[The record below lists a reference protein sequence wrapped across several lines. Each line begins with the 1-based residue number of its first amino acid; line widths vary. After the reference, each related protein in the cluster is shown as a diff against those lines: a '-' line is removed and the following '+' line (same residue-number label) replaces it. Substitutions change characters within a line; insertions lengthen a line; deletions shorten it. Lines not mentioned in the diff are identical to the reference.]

1 MKIDFESA
9 TDDELLELLA
19 DAVIEIKNRDS
30 LVNTEPKLEN
40 VQTIEYLVGKLSFLQ
55 K

>member
-1 MKIDFESA
+1 MKIDFEGT

-19 DAVIEIKNRDS
+19 DVVIEIKNRDS
-30 LVNTEPKLEN
+30 LVNTEPKFET